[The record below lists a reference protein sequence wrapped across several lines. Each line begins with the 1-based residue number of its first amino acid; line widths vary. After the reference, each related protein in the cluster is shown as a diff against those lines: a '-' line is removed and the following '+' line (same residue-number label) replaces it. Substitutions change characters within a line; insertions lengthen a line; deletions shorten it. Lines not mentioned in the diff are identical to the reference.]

1 MIRALLLAVVLGL
14 AAGAAES
21 PDPIREHL
29 RGLEA
34 PWYDTAKDD
43 WRRIEIPQ
51 PPIPEQSSQ
60 ETGDLGMSLF
70 GWVVLALV
78 VTAVALLVADLLRQ
92 LRHRAGGSGSE
103 AEAKGRP
110 APRPIDLSTL
120 PFQVDESSDPA
131 HEAEAAFAA
140 GDWTRAVIWTYVL
153 QLLRLDQAGVIH
165 LGPGATDRGC
175 LRQARAAAAEGRPA
189 GLAEHLERTVSIF
202 ERAYFG
208 HQPAT
213 RAEAEEVRAGLAA
226 IGGLLV
232 GEDRR
237 R

>member
-34 PWYDTAKDD
+34 PWYDAAKDD

-51 PPIPEQSSQ
+51 PPTPEQSSR
-60 ETGDLGMSLF
+60 ETGGLGMSLF
-70 GWVVLALV
+70 GWVVLVLV
-78 VTAVALLVADLLRQ
+78 VTAVALLVVDLLRQ
-92 LRHRAGGSGSE
+92 LRPRAGGSE
-103 AEAKGRP
+103 VETKGRP

-175 LRQARAAAAEGRPA
+175 LRQARAAAAEGRPV
-189 GLAEHLERTVSIF
+189 GLADHLERTVGIF

-213 RAEAEEVRAGLAA
+213 RAEAEEIRAGLAE
-226 IGGLLV
+226 IGVLLA